1 MRGIKCIFVEK
12 KDGFNIEANSL
23 LEDFKNT
30 KNQELYFDNFNID
43 ENDEII

>member
-23 LEDFKNT
+23 LEDFKNNLRV
-30 KNQELYFDNFNID
+30 KKSSSCKSSK
-43 ENDEII
+43 

>member
-23 LEDFKNT
+23 LEDFKNNLRI
-30 KNQELYFDNFNID
+30 KNLYIQYLLKRQ
-43 ENDEII
+43 